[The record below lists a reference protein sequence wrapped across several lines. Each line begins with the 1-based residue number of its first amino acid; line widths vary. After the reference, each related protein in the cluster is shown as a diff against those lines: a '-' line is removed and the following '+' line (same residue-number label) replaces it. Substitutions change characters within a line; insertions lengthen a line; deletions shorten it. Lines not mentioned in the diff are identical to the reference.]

1 MNILMCT
8 IIVPVIFVLIM
19 LGLLVINEVVED
31 LKKINKMRKNN
42 EWSNSTIRVMGYN
55 YRNPNSRNNMW
66 GAKMNCPICGANMTE
81 FEKKTFDNRCSD
93 CYSDVWA
100 AENIGEKQSI
110 EQVENMIK
118 IFKSMKRK
126 EPDKYIKAS
135 YDYAIKSYEKQL
147 ENLKNNE

>member
-1 MNILMCT
+1 
-8 IIVPVIFVLIM
+8 
-19 LGLLVINEVVED
+19 
-31 LKKINKMRKNN
+31 
-42 EWSNSTIRVMGYN
+42 
-55 YRNPNSRNNMW
+55 
-66 GAKMNCPICGANMTE
+66 MNCPICGANMTE

-100 AENIGEKQSI
+100 AENIGKKQSI

-118 IFKSMKRK
+118 IFKNMKRK

-147 ENLKNNE
+147 ESLKNNE